1 MKRKQ
6 PRRIFSELFK
16 REKVRLLE
24 TGKTTVRELCRLYEV
39 SETSIYKWKL
49 KYSTLPGDERV
60 VVEKDSEYLKVVQLS
75 KRLEDMERVIGKQQI
90 KLDYMN
96 GVIAQASKHYE
107 EDIEKKF
114 GQV

>member
-1 MKRKQ
+1 MKKK
-6 PRRIFSELFK
+6 PRRIFSELFR

-39 SETSIYKWKL
+39 SETSIYKWKA
-49 KYSTLPGDERV
+49 KYSSLPSDELV
-60 VVEKDSEYLKVVQLS
+60 VVEKDSEYLKVLELT

-90 KLDYMN
+90 KLDYME
-96 GVIAQASKHYE
+96 GVIAHASTHYE